1 MLEWLIKNKDSLSLR
16 GIERQLDMPDTTLV
30 KAVNGSQN
38 LPKKWIEPLNKFLM
52 VLQKPTS
59 VGKK

>member
-1 MLEWLIKNKDSLSLR
+1 MIDWLIKNKNSLSLR
-16 GIERQLDMPDTTLV
+16 GIERQLNMPDTTLV

-52 VLQKPTS
+52 FLQKPQC
-59 VGKK
+59 GGQK